1 MAEVLKFEPAGPAT
15 VLALV
20 AGLLW
25 LPANRALMWPAL
37 TAGRLGGPVLLTTA
51 IVVTV
56 YSAARFVSSV
66 LGA

>member
-1 MAEVLKFEPAGPAT
+1 MVEVLDLESARPAA

-25 LPANRALMWPAL
+25 LPANRTLLWPAP
-37 TAGRLGGPVLLTTA
+37 TAGRLGGAVVMTTA

-56 YSAARFVSSV
+56 YSAARFVSS
-66 LGA
+66 LLSP

>member
-1 MAEVLKFEPAGPAT
+1 MVEVLGLEPAGPAA

-25 LPANRALMWPAL
+25 LPANRTPLWPAL
-37 TAGRLGGPVLLTTA
+37 TAGRLGGAVVMTTA

-56 YSAARFVSSV
+56 YSAARFVSS
-66 LGA
+66 LLSA